1 MADATR
7 YNGAVSRLHAITAA
21 VMLLTRIRAAAAASP
36 TLGPCPFSHRA
47 YREASSGH
55 LQKIFDRAG
64 FDTSRGAMWF
74 TKHDDAPLDCD
85 DCHHVS
91 SASAYGCP
99 MLVRA
104 LSSPPSLTRNNDVIT
119 KADVTLPSFHSQ
131 PTKGDRE
138 RAWERAWERASSSKT
153 DPLIDTA
160 VLATDATTV
169 GSIPHETSAP
179 RPARDRSDVFPDLS
193 LASVSPSDA
202 TVVPV
207 PDGEHLSCELNLG
220 FRDVALVLGCTPPP
234 SRYFGITPHLYRTY
248 NGNEVHTHFT
258 PLGDSL
264 SYGVGP
270 STNDPGGTTP
280 AVRYT
285 RLATAAAKVSTN
297 WYANDARAVVR
308 NDEMECSGQPFATL
322 VGRSRHTMSV
332 AMDALEA
339 TGVINMTAVNPY
351 GLDSPNTK
359 SDEHTH
365 AVLFRDA
372 APSNATDWNAYAES
386 PPFVVLRLTP
396 REPTLAFDP
405 FHAMDWLGSGHDH
418 HPGEFPR
425 AVTIA
430 KKTRDER
437 GLKPAVEAVAA
448 KIAESFGDVD
458 GKSRVSA
465 KVSTSPLHVPHV
477 TSADDDVGDVTYVD
491 GPDFTLNPD
500 GSRRVFIVGVN
511 HAAAGNGHAADL
523 FAFTRDMSAAG
534 EGRRSLVASFTDS
547 AYAGTA
553 LRWSQLAGVD
563 STDAS
568 NLYVVQIAR
577 RCPEGA
583 VDGDGVA
590 CVEAKVNGSLG
601 RVYLEERA
609 YAQLDTTVGPGR
621 NNMVAPVI
629 VEVTM
634 SSPEIVGP
642 GGSSFGQSWF

>member
-1 MADATR
+1 M
-7 YNGAVSRLHAITAA
+7 
-21 VMLLTRIRAAAAASP
+21 
-36 TLGPCPFSHRA
+36 
-47 YREASSGH
+47 
-55 LQKIFDRAG
+55 
-64 FDTSRGAMWF
+64 
-74 TKHDDAPLDCD
+74 
-85 DCHHVS
+85 
-91 SASAYGCP
+91 
-99 MLVRA
+99 
-104 LSSPPSLTRNNDVIT
+104 
-119 KADVTLPSFHSQ
+119 
-131 PTKGDRE
+131 
-138 RAWERAWERASSSKT
+138 
-153 DPLIDTA
+153 
-160 VLATDATTV
+160 
-169 GSIPHETSAP
+169 
-179 RPARDRSDVFPDLS
+179 
-193 LASVSPSDA
+193 
-202 TVVPV
+202 
-207 PDGEHLSCELNLG
+207 
-220 FRDVALVLGCTPPP
+220 
-234 SRYFGITPHLYRTY
+234 
-248 NGNEVHTHFT
+248 
-258 PLGDSL
+258 
-264 SYGVGP
+264 
-270 STNDPGGTTP
+270 
-280 AVRYT
+280 
-285 RLATAAAKVSTN
+285 STN

-322 VGRSRHTMSV
+322 FGRSRHTMSV

-351 GLDSPNTK
+351 GLDSPNAE

-372 APSNATDWNAYAES
+372 APSNATAWNAYAKS

-477 TSADDDVGDVTYVD
+477 TSADDDVGDVTHVD

-500 GSRRVFIVGVN
+500 GSKRVFIIGVN
-511 HAAAGNGHAADL
+511 HAAAGNGHSADL

-534 EGRRSLVASFTDS
+534 EGRRSLVASFTDP
-547 AYAGTA
+547 AFAGTA

-563 STDAS
+563 PTDAS

-590 CVEAKVNGSLG
+590 CVEAKADGSVS